1 MSEEMK
7 QETMEAVAEPETAA
21 VVETEVAEGRAV
33 AEAVVESA
41 EEASAE
47 PAAEA
52 GVEFAAEA
60 AIEPETVESMDDYAD
75 ELEASFKEFDE
86 KRSRTYVEEENPD
99 AEKWQELRQMLD
111 EKTIIKVKVK
121 EIVKGGAIAY
131 VDEMKAFI
139 PASQLALGYVEKLEE
154 FVGQYLE
161 VRVITADP
169 EAKRL
174 VLSAKEVLKERQEA
188 EKAKKLESYK
198 AGDVVE
204 GTVDSI
210 KPYGAFIKL
219 DGGVD
224 GLLHISQISTQRIKH
239 PSVVLKEG
247 QTVKVKILSVAD
259 GKISLSMKVLEEA
272 KAEAEGHMNFDYK
285 GDGAISTGLGD
296 LLKGLKL

>member
-1 MSEEMK
+1 MSEELK
-7 QETMEAVAEPETAA
+7 QDTMETTTTTEPETLK
-21 VVETEVAEGRAV
+21 
-33 AEAVVESA
+33 
-41 EEASAE
+41 AE
-47 PAAEA
+47 PVAAPQ
-52 GVEFAAEA
+52 
-60 AIEPETVESMDDYAD
+60 PEVTESMDDYAA

-86 KRSRTYVEEENPD
+86 KRSRTYVEEESPD
-99 AEKWQELRQMLD
+99 AKKWQELRQMLD

-139 PASQLALGYVEKLEE
+139 PASQLSLSYVENLDE

-174 VLSAKEVLKERQEA
+174 VLSAKDILKERQEA
-188 EKAKKLESYK
+188 EKAKKLETYK
-198 AGDVVE
+198 PGDIVE

-210 KPYGAFIKL
+210 KPYGAFINL
-219 DGGVD
+219 DGGVS

-247 QTVKVKILSVAD
+247 QTVKVKILSVTD
-259 GKISLSMKVLEEA
+259 GKISLSMRVLEEA
-272 KAEAEGHMNFDYK
+272 KAEADERIDFDYK

-296 LLKGLKL
+296 LLKGIKL